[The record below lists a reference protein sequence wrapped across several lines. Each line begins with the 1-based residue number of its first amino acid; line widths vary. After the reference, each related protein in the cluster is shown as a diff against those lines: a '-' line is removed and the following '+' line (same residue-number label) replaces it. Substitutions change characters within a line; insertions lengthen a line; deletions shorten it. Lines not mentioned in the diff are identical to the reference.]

1 MIFFISDLKE
11 ERKVSYQEGKEF
23 TTKNGML
30 FLETSALTGYNIKE
44 AFELMAKEII
54 PKISPIKEEKKEIK
68 EIKGKKEKIKK

>member
-23 TTKNGML
+23 TTKNGMQ

>member
-1 MIFFISDLKE
+1 LIFFISDLKE

-23 TTKNGML
+23 TTKNGMQ

-54 PKISPIKEEKKEIK
+54 TKISPIKE
-68 EIKGKKEKIKK
+68 